1 MNLQKYQRYIRER
14 VDEARY
20 QHSLDVM
27 EAMVRAASIYGL
39 DANQARLTGLLHDA
53 EKNSTTINMLQEIQ
67 RCNPKLLNDLPEY
80 CYVPTFLHGR
90 AAACT
95 LPRDLGIDDPQI
107 LDAIARHAGD
117 ADLCDLS
124 LLTQCIHVADMTA
137 PTNKFKGIKKLSDLF
152 FGGKLDEAHL
162 LLSHYILDSCP
173 GLGVPIH
180 PSWKRNI
187 KLLMKRV
194 GQVPQNFFSRD

>member
-27 EAMVRAASIYGL
+27 EAMLRAASIYGL
-39 DANQARLTGLLHDA
+39 DANQAQLTGLLHDA
-53 EKNSTTINMLQEIQ
+53 EKNSTATDMLRTIQ
-67 RCNPKLLNDLPEY
+67 RCNPKLLKDLPEY

-107 LDAIARHAGD
+107 LDAVARHAGD
-117 ADLCDLS
+117 AELSDLS
-124 LLTQCIHVADMTA
+124 LLTRCIHVADMTA
-137 PTNKFKGIKKLSDLF
+137 PTNSFRGEKKLANLF
-152 FGGKLDEAHL
+152 FSGQLDAAHL
-162 LLSHYILDSCP
+162 LLSHYMLDSCP
-173 GLGVPIH
+173 CMGIPIH
-180 PSWKRNI
+180 PSWKKNMR
-187 KLLMKRV
+187 LLMKHT
-194 GQVPQNFFSRD
+194 GPMPDAFFSRD